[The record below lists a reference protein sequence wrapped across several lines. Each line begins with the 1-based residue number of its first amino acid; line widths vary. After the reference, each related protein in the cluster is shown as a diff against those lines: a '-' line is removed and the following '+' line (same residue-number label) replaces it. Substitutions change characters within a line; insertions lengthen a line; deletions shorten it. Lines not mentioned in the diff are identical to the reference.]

1 MTLAE
6 FRKIIE
12 SYGSSSERWPLGLR
26 KECENFI
33 ADNSEARELINRQ
46 HELEML
52 MDQIV
57 VPEFPGLE
65 ARILDQQLPARKLVP
80 LDQFLEWLLP
90 VDNPGKHFWR
100 PAMVACLPLIFGI
113 IIANFYNFGVGLQG
127 EGFEYW
133 DDELYI
139 LSLNDYTE
147 NLF

>member
-1 MTLAE
+1 MTLEE
-6 FRKIIE
+6 FGKIIE
-12 SYGSSSERWPLGLR
+12 SYGSSSERWPVDMR
-26 KECENFI
+26 EECENFI
-33 ADNSEARELINRQ
+33 ADNSEAREQVNRQ
-46 HELEML
+46 LELEML
-52 MDQIV
+52 MDQIA

-65 ARILDQQLPARKLVP
+65 ARVLDQQLPSRKLAP

-90 VDNPGKHFWR
+90 ADKSGKQFWR

-113 IIANFYNFGVGLQG
+113 VIGNFYNFGVGLQG

>member
-1 MTLAE
+1 MTLEE
-6 FRKIIE
+6 FGKIIE
-12 SYGSSSERWPLGLR
+12 SYGSSSERWPVDMR
-26 KECENFI
+26 EECKNFI
-33 ADNSEARELINRQ
+33 ADNSEARELVNRQ
-46 HELEML
+46 LELEML
-52 MDQIV
+52 MDQIA

-65 ARILDQQLPARKLVP
+65 ARVLDQQLPSRKLAP

-90 VDNPGKHFWR
+90 ADKSGKQFWR

-113 IIANFYNFGVGLQG
+113 IIGNFYNFGVGLQG
-127 EGFEYW
+127 ESFEYW

>member
-1 MTLAE
+1 MTLEE
-6 FRKIIE
+6 FGKIIE
-12 SYGSSSERWPLGLR
+12 SYGSSSERWPVDMR
-26 KECENFI
+26 EECENFI
-33 ADNSEARELINRQ
+33 ADNSEARELVNWQ
-46 HELEML
+46 LELEML
-52 MDQIV
+52 MDQIA

-65 ARILDQQLPARKLVP
+65 ARVLDQQLPSRKLAP

-90 VDNPGKHFWR
+90 ADKSGKQFWR

-113 IIANFYNFGVGLQG
+113 IIGNFYNFGVGLQG
-127 EGFEYW
+127 ESFEYW

>member
-1 MTLAE
+1 MTLEE
-6 FRKIIE
+6 FGKIIE
-12 SYGSSSERWPLGLR
+12 SYGSSSERWPVDMR
-26 KECENFI
+26 EECENFI
-33 ADNSEARELINRQ
+33 ADNSEAREQVNRQ
-46 HELEML
+46 LELEML
-52 MDQIV
+52 MDQIA

-65 ARILDQQLPARKLVP
+65 ARVLDQQLPSRKLAP

-90 VDNPGKHFWR
+90 ADKSGKQFWR

-113 IIANFYNFGVGLQG
+113 IIGNFYNFGVGLQG
-127 EGFEYW
+127 ESFEYW

>member
-1 MTLAE
+1 MTLEE
-6 FRKIIE
+6 FGKIIE
-12 SYGSSSERWPLGLR
+12 SYGSSSERWPVDMR
-26 KECENFI
+26 EECENFI
-33 ADNSEARELINRQ
+33 ADNSEARELVNRQ
-46 HELEML
+46 LELEML
-52 MDQIV
+52 MDQIA

-65 ARILDQQLPARKLVP
+65 ARVLDQQLPSRKLAP

-90 VDNPGKHFWR
+90 ADKSGKQFWR

-113 IIANFYNFGVGLQG
+113 IIGNFYNFGVGLQG
-127 EGFEYW
+127 ESFEYW

>member
-1 MTLAE
+1 MTLEE
-6 FRKIIE
+6 FGKIIE
-12 SYGSSSERWPLGLR
+12 SYGSSSERWPVDMR
-26 KECENFI
+26 EECENFI
-33 ADNSEARELINRQ
+33 ADNSEARELVNRQ
-46 HELEML
+46 LELEML
-52 MDQIV
+52 MDQIA

-65 ARILDQQLPARKLVP
+65 ARVLDQQLPSRKLAP

-90 VDNPGKHFWR
+90 VDKSGKQFWR

-113 IIANFYNFGVGLQG
+113 IIGNFYNFGVGLQG
-127 EGFEYW
+127 ESFEYW

>member
-1 MTLAE
+1 MTLEE
-6 FRKIIE
+6 FGKIIE
-12 SYGSSSERWPLGLR
+12 SYGSSSERWPVDMR

-33 ADNSEARELINRQ
+33 ADNSEARELVNRQ
-46 HELEML
+46 LELEML
-52 MDQIV
+52 MDQIA

-65 ARILDQQLPARKLVP
+65 ARVLDQQLPSRKLAP

-90 VDNPGKHFWR
+90 ADKSGKQFWR

-113 IIANFYNFGVGLQG
+113 IIGNFYNFGVGLQG
-127 EGFEYW
+127 ESFEYW